1 LTEIGEFVTLTLFM
15 NKARSMADEAVRFIR
30 GLWPDC
36 DARIA
41 VVLGSG
47 LGGFAESLKDVRAIG
62 AAEIPGWPA
71 STVEGH
77 SGRLILG
84 RTEGRSVLV
93 VQGRVHLYEGLPL
106 EKVVFPVR
114 VLGRLGVTVLILTN
128 AAGGIRQDLRPGDF
142 MLITDH
148 INWMGVNPLVGP
160 NDPEFGPRFP
170 DMSAAYDPRLI
181 ETAEACASDSGIR
194 LARGVLAAT
203 SGPSYETAAEIRML
217 RTCGADAV
225 CMSTV
230 PETIAAV
237 HMGIRVLGISCIA
250 NPAAGLGPGPLSHDE
265 VRRNADA
272 GRERFAKLI
281 RAVIRRT
288 EA

>member
-1 LTEIGEFVTLTLFM
+1 M
-15 NKARSMADEAVRFIR
+15 KHARSKTDEAARFIR
-30 GLWPDC
+30 SRWPDC

-47 LGGFAESLKDVRAIG
+47 LGGFAESLEDVRSLD
-62 AAEIPGWPA
+62 AAEVPGWPV

-77 SGRLILG
+77 NGKLHLG
-84 RTEGRSVLV
+84 RVEGRRVIVL
-93 VQGRVHLYEGLPL
+93 QGRVHYYEGHPIDQ
-106 EKVVFPVR
+106 VVFPVR
-114 VLGRLGVTVLILTN
+114 VLSRLGVAVLILTN
-128 AAGGIRQDLRPGDF
+128 AAGGIRPDLRPGGF
-142 MLITDH
+142 MVITDH
-148 INWMGVNPLVGP
+148 INWMGVNPLIGP

-170 DMSAAYDPRLI
+170 DLSAAYDRELI
-181 ETAEACASDSGIR
+181 ETAETCAAELGIE

-203 SGPSYETAAEIRML
+203 SGPSYETAAEVRML

-237 HMGIRVLGISCIA
+237 HMGMRVLGISCIS
-250 NPAAGLGPGPLSHDE
+250 NPAAGLGCAPLSHDE

-272 GRERFAKLI
+272 GRERFSKLI
-281 RAVIRRT
+281 RAVIRR
-288 EA
+288 ADD

>member
-1 LTEIGEFVTLTLFM
+1 M
-15 NKARSMADEAVRFIR
+15 NQIRIKTDEAARFIR
-30 GLWPDC
+30 SRWPDC

-47 LGGFAESLKDVRAIG
+47 LGGFAESLENVRSLD
-62 AAEIPGWPA
+62 AAEVPGWPS

-77 SGRLILG
+77 TGRIHLG
-84 RTEGRSVLV
+84 RIEGRPVIVL
-93 VQGRVHLYEGLPL
+93 QGRVHYYEGFPVDQ
-106 EKVVFPVR
+106 VVFPVR

-128 AAGGIRQDLRPGDF
+128 AAGGIRPDLRPGGF
-142 MLITDH
+142 MVITDH
-148 INWMGVNPLVGP
+148 INCMGVNPLIGP

-170 DMSAAYDPRLI
+170 DLSAAYDPGLI
-181 ETAEACASDSGIR
+181 ETASACAAELGIR

-203 SGPSYETAAEIRML
+203 SGPSYETAAEVRML

-230 PETIAAV
+230 PETIAAN
-237 HMGIRVLGISCIA
+237 HMGMAVLGISCIS
-250 NPAAGLGPGPLSHDE
+250 NPAAGLGGGPLSHDE

-272 GRERFAKLI
+272 GRERFSKLI

-288 EA
+288 DA